1 MDSITQAM
9 LGASIGGAVLG
20 RWHGRKALVAGALLG
35 TLPDM
40 DVVINYGDAV
50 ANMTYHRGFSHS
62 LFVLTALSLL
72 LTWSWRRWRPHPDYS
87 AVRLGLCIWLIL
99 VTHVMLDAFT
109 SYGTQLFWPLT
120 TPPVSI
126 SSIFIIDPLYSV
138 PLLLAVITGLIIGL
152 QRKGLRLQYAALTV
166 STLYLASTLVGKHM
180 ANTSLE
186 LALAR
191 DDIKPQAVFVT
202 PTPFNTVLWRVV
214 AVDGD
219 HYYEGLVSWFDD
231 QPPVLERL
239 PRHYSDAAPALAGS
253 EQHERLRWFTR
264 DILRYDLID
273 HHWVVTD
280 LRLGMTGY
288 HPFRF
293 ALATVDPQ
301 HQSTQLVE
309 HVESWPSGPRG
320 LSRLT
325 DLRKRALDS
334 NYRLSLK
341 ELTQDLGRSPLLL
354 SESAAGP

>member
-9 LGASIGGAVLG
+9 LGASIGGAMLG

-62 LFVLTALSLL
+62 LLVLTALSLL
-72 LTWSWRRWRPHPDYS
+72 LAWLWWRWRPHADYS
-87 AVRLGLCIWLIL
+87 ATRLGLCIWLIL
-99 VTHVMLDAFT
+99 VTHVTLDAFT

-120 TPPVSI
+120 TAPVAI

-138 PLLLAVITGLIIGL
+138 PLLLAVLIGL
-152 QRKGLRLQYAALTV
+152 VIGLKGKGLSLQYAALTV
-166 STLYLASTLVGKHM
+166 STLYLASTLVGKQM
-180 ANTSLE
+180 AGNNLQ
-186 LALAR
+186 LALER
-191 DDIKPQAVFVT
+191 DGIEPQAVFVT

-219 HYYEGLVSWFDD
+219 DYYEGLVSWLDN

-239 PRHYSDAAPALAGS
+239 PRRYSEAAPALIGS
-253 EQHERLRWFTR
+253 QQHARLRWFTR
-264 DILRYDLID
+264 DVLRYDLID
-273 HHWVVTD
+273 QQWVVTD

-293 ALATVDPQ
+293 ALAEVDPQ
-301 HQSTQLVE
+301 SQSPQLIDNV
-309 HVESWPSGPRG
+309 VAWPSGPRDFS
-320 LSRLT
+320 LLT
-325 DLRKRALDS
+325 ELRERALDS
-334 NYRLSLK
+334 SYRLSLQ
-341 ELTQDLGRSPLLL
+341 ELTRDLGRSPVALGHT
-354 SESAAGP
+354 AP

>member
-9 LGASIGGAVLG
+9 LGASIGGAMLG

-72 LTWSWRRWRPHPDYS
+72 LAWGWRRWRPNPGYS
-87 AVRLGLCIWLIL
+87 GVRLGLCIWLIL
-99 VTHVMLDAFT
+99 ATHVLLDAFT

-152 QRKGLRLQYAALTV
+152 KGKGRTLQYAALMI
-166 STLYLASTLVGKHM
+166 STLYLASTLVGKQM
-180 ANTSLE
+180 AESNLQ

-191 DDIKPQAVFVT
+191 DDIQPQAVFIT

-219 HYYEGLVSWFDD
+219 NYYEGLVSWFDD
-231 QPPVLERL
+231 EPPALERL
-239 PRHYSDAAPALAGS
+239 PRQYSAAAPALQGS
-253 EQHERLRWFTR
+253 AQHERLRWFTG

-273 HHWVVTD
+273 NQWVVTD

-293 ALATVDPQ
+293 ALAKVEPQ
-301 HQSTQLVE
+301 DQSAQLIEYVE
-309 HVESWPSGPRG
+309 QWPAGPRG
-320 LSRLT
+320 LSRLS

-334 NYRLSLK
+334 SYRLSLR
-341 ELTQDLGRSPLLL
+341 ELTKDLGRSPLQLA
-354 SESAAGP
+354 ESGPGS